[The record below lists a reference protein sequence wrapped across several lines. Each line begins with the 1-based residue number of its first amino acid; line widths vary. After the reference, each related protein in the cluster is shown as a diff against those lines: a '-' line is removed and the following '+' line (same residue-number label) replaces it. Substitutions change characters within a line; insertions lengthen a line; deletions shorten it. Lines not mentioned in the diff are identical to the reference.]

1 MERKYFKDAKT
12 NSLLECLKWCGVPSL
27 PDEDDK
33 ENIWIKA
40 IALVQKADGSESY
53 VAIKKDEQLRDK
65 IVKDFGSVSVIRVV
79 KTIYPYSYLSGAY
92 VPQFKTKKKEER
104 ISYLQKIHPKEDF
117 SQMSVKE
124 LDKQV
129 VISAMQYQIKKEE
142 QQKDY

>member
-1 MERKYFKDAKT
+1 MERKYFKDAKAT
-12 NSLLECLKWCGVPSL
+12 SLIECLKWCGVPSL

-79 KTIYPYSYLSGAY
+79 KAIYPYSYLSGAY

-104 ISYLQKIHPKEDF
+104 IAYLQKIYPQDDF

-129 VISAMQYQIKKEE
+129 VISAVQYQMKKEE
-142 QQKDY
+142 QH